1 MYQSNMPTPQNA
13 PPEPKDLVDP
23 KVILGWCLL
32 FLGFIKKRKWIPV
45 ATTGVA
51 LLLSIAA
58 LQVIPKTWESEMTM
72 QAKKSE
78 YLSPDQAG
86 RLIDD
91 AEVVLH
97 RRVTLLNMVQR
108 TNLVKEW
115 KKRREPIFAL
125 KDKIYASMFG
135 PTSDKDLE
143 SMLGYMLH
151 DALTVATEGDTITI
165 TVAWRDP
172 EIAFQLVSAAQQ
184 AFLEE
189 RHVQEIAMLSESMGI
204 LENHAAKLER
214 EIKSEIEKA
223 QEVVNAKNQALKARS
238 EKSAA
243 ETAEK
248 LKNAPPAAAAP
259 GPRPIPLTPEPQVNE
274 RDVERLT
281 QLQTLIAS
289 KREELNTVTA
299 ASRSQLGDLQA
310 KLAQARAIYK
320 EAHPVIADLKQRIQV
335 ASADPPMAARIRSE
349 LNALEDEQ
357 ASLQYKASSNPFLA
371 SKVAATGGRGG
382 VTRLGASVLEGLK
395 KVEEYELADPD
406 IEYARS
412 QIGFAMRK
420 YQDTQLSI
428 DAARIKLD
436 TAQAAFQHRYR
447 VVTPAEAPNKPTKPQ
462 PGKVIAGAL
471 ISGLALG
478 LFVALALEIRRGLIY
493 EPWQVETSLGLPVV
507 ANIELGSKSHGFQ

>member
-1 MYQSNMPTPQNA
+1 MYQSNIPPQQNA

-23 KVILGWCLL
+23 KVILGWCVL

-45 ATTGVA
+45 ITTFAA
-51 LLLSIAA
+51 LVLAIVA
-58 LQVIPKTWESEMTM
+58 LQVLPRTYESEMTM

-91 AEVVLH
+91 AQVVLK
-97 RRVTLLNMVQR
+97 RRVTLIEMVQR

-115 KKRREPIFAL
+115 RNRREPIFRL
-125 KDKIYASMFG
+125 KDQIYTAMFG

-143 SMLGYMLH
+143 SMLAYMLQ
-151 DALTVATEGDTITI
+151 DALTVSTEGDTITI
-165 TVAWRDP
+165 NVAWRDP
-172 EIAFQLVSAAQQ
+172 ELAFALVSAAQQ

-189 RHVQEIAMLSESMGI
+189 RQVQEIAMLSESMGI
-204 LENHAAKLER
+204 LQNHAAKLER
-214 EIKSEIEKA
+214 EIQDEIGKA
-223 QEVVNAKNQALKARS
+223 QSVVQEKNQALKAKT
-238 EKSAA
+238 EKSNA

-248 LKNAPPAAAAP
+248 LKGAAP
-259 GPRPIPLTPEPQVNE
+259 VAGPRTVPLVPEPQVNE
-274 RDVERLT
+274 RDVERLAS
-281 QLQTLIAS
+281 LQTAIAS
-289 KREELNTVTA
+289 KREELNGVTA
-299 ASRSQLGDLQA
+299 ASRSAVGELQG

-320 EAHPVIADLKQRIQV
+320 EAHPVIGDLKQRIQV
-335 ASADPPMAARIRSE
+335 ASADPPMAARLRSE
-349 LNALEDEQ
+349 LAALEDEQ
-357 ASLQYKASSNPFLA
+357 AALQYKTNSNPFLA
-371 SKVAATGGRGG
+371 SKTGGGSGRG

-395 KVEEYELADPD
+395 KVEEYQLADPD

-420 YQDTQLSI
+420 YQDTQLQI
-428 DAARIKLD
+428 DQARIKLD

-447 VVTPAEAPNKPTKPQ
+447 VVTPAEVPNKPTKPQ
-462 PGKVIAGAL
+462 PGKVIPGAL
-471 ISGLALG
+471 IAGLALG
-478 LFVALALEIRRGLIY
+478 LFIALALEIRRGLIY

>member
-1 MYQSNMPTPQNA
+1 MYQSNIPPQQNA

-23 KVILGWCLL
+23 KVVLGWCLL

-45 ATTGVA
+45 VSTGAA
-51 LLLSIAA
+51 LVLAIVA
-58 LQVIPKTWESEMTM
+58 LQVLPRTYESEMTM

-97 RRVTLLNMVQR
+97 RRVTLINMVQR
-108 TNLVKEW
+108 TNLVSEW
-115 KKRREPIFAL
+115 RKRREPIFRL
-125 KDKIYASMFG
+125 KDRIYAEVFG
-135 PTSDKDLE
+135 PTSDKDLQ
-143 SMLGYMLH
+143 SMLGSMLH
-151 DALTVATEGDTITI
+151 DALTVTTEGDTVTV

-172 EIAFQLVSAAQQ
+172 EIAFELVSAAQQ

-189 RHVQEIAMLSESMGI
+189 RHVQEVALLSESMGI

-214 EIKSEIEKA
+214 EIKDEIEKA
-223 QEVVNAKNQALKARS
+223 QAVVQEKNDALKAKT

-248 LKNAPPAAAAP
+248 LKVAGPAA
-259 GPRPIPLTPEPQVNE
+259 GPRPMPLVPEPQVNE
-274 RDVERLT
+274 RDVERLAA
-281 QLQTLIAS
+281 LETLIAN
-289 KREELNTVTA
+289 KRQELNGVTA
-299 ASRSQLGDLQA
+299 ASRATLGDLQA

-320 EAHPVIADLKQRIQV
+320 DAHPVIADLRQRIQV
-335 ASADPPMAARIRSE
+335 ASADPPMAARLRSE

-357 ASLQYKASSNPFLA
+357 ASLQYKTNSNPFLA
-371 SKVAATGGRGG
+371 AKTGGGRAG

-395 KVEEYELADPD
+395 KVEEYQLADPD

-420 YQDTQLSI
+420 YQDTQLMI
-428 DAARIKLD
+428 DQARIKLD

-447 VVTPAEAPNKPTKPQ
+447 VVTPAEVPNKPTKPQ

-471 ISGLALG
+471 ISGLVLG
-478 LFVALALEIRRGLIY
+478 LFIALALEMRRGLIY

-507 ANIELGSKSHGFQ
+507 ANIELGSKTHGFQ

>member
-1 MYQSNMPTPQNA
+1 VYQSNMPTPQNA

-45 ATTGVA
+45 ATTLVA

-97 RRVTLLNMVQR
+97 RRVTLLSMVQR

-125 KDKIYASMFG
+125 KDKIYASFFG

-172 EIAFQLVSAAQQ
+172 ETAFQLVSAAQQ

-189 RHVQEIAMLSESMGI
+189 RHVQEIALLSESMQI

-214 EIKSEIEKA
+214 EIKDEIEKA
-223 QEVVNAKNQALKARS
+223 QAVVQEKNQALKAKTD
-238 EKSAA
+238 KSAA

-248 LKNAPPAAAAP
+248 LKDSAPQAAAP
-259 GPRPIPLTPEPQVNE
+259 RQVPIVQEPQVNP

-289 KREELNTVTA
+289 KREELNGVTA
-299 ASRSQLGDLQA
+299 SSRSQLGELQA

-335 ASADPPMAARIRSE
+335 ASADPPMAARLRSE

-357 ASLQYKASSNPFLA
+357 ASLQYKTSSNPFLA
-371 SKVAATGGRGG
+371 TKTGGSGGGRG
-382 VTRLGASVLEGLK
+382 VTRLGSSVLEGLK

-471 ISGLALG
+471 ISGLVLG
-478 LFVALALEIRRGLIY
+478 LFIALALEIRRGLIY

>member
-23 KVILGWCLL
+23 KVVLGWCLL

-45 ATTGVA
+45 ATTLVA

-97 RRVTLLNMVQR
+97 RRVTLLSMVQR

-125 KDKIYASMFG
+125 KDKIYAQLFG

-172 EIAFQLVSAAQQ
+172 ETAFQLVSAAQQ

-189 RHVQEIAMLSESMGI
+189 RHVQEIALLSESMQI

-214 EIKSEIEKA
+214 EIKDEIEKA
-223 QEVVNAKNQALKARS
+223 QAVVQEKNQALKAKTD
-238 EKSAA
+238 KSAA

-248 LKNAPPAAAAP
+248 LKDSAPATAAP
-259 GPRPIPLTPEPQVNE
+259 RQVPIVQEPQVNQ

-289 KREELNTVTA
+289 KREELNGVTA
-299 ASRSQLGDLQA
+299 SSRSQLGELQA

-335 ASADPPMAARIRSE
+335 ASADPPMAARLRSE
-349 LNALEDEQ
+349 LNAFEDEQ
-357 ASLQYKASSNPFLA
+357 AALQYKTSSNPFLA
-371 SKVAATGGRGG
+371 TKTGGTGGRAG
-382 VTRLGASVLEGLK
+382 VARLGSSVLEGLK

-471 ISGLALG
+471 ISGLILG